1 MQTYVLC
8 IDLNSHSLEGKYL
21 DNVQVVEPDTEKI
34 LEDASEYAARYVQSK
49 VSSRPARE
57 MAVVMCMDA
66 RLRAYS
72 ILGIKEGDAHVIR
85 NAGGVVTE
93 DVVRSLVVSQRLL
106 GTRHIILVH
115 HTDCGMTTFTD
126 DGMKAEIQ
134 AETGLKPS
142 FSLES
147 FSDPEDNVR
156 QSMLRIKTN
165 PFIPHKDSISGFV
178 FDVESGKL
186 SVVEP

>member
-1 MQTYVLC
+1 MQAFTPVAP
-8 IDLNSHSLEGKYL
+8 N
-21 DNVQVVEPDTEKI
+21 TEKI
-34 LEDASEYAARYVQSK
+34 LQDASEYAVEYAQAK
-49 VSSRPARE
+49 LSSRPARE

-85 NAGGVVTE
+85 NAGGVVTD

-106 GTRHIILVH
+106 GTRHIVLVH

-134 AETGLKPS
+134 AETGLKPA

-147 FSDPEDNVR
+147 FSDPDENVR
-156 QSMLRIKTN
+156 QSIRRIEAN

-178 FDVESGKL
+178 FEVESGKL
-186 SVVEP
+186 HVVDMER

>member
-1 MQTYVLC
+1 V
-8 IDLNSHSLEGKYL
+8 NL
-21 DNVQVVEPDTEKI
+21 DTDQI
-34 LEDASEYAARYVQSK
+34 LQANEQYAATYPQVNLSSK
-49 VSSRPARE
+49 PA
-57 MAVVMCMDA
+57 MQLAVVMCMDA

-72 ILGIKEGDAHVIR
+72 MLGIKEGDAHVIR
-85 NAGGVVTE
+85 NAGGVVTD

-134 AETGLKPS
+134 AETGFKPS

-147 FSDPEDNVR
+147 FSDPDDNVR
-156 QSMLRIKTN
+156 ESILRIETN
-165 PFIPHKDSISGFV
+165 PFIPHKDSVRGFV
-178 FDVESGKL
+178 FEVETGKL
-186 SVVEP
+186 RVVKG

>member
-1 MQTYVLC
+1 MN
-8 IDLNSHSLEGKYL
+8 IDTN
-21 DNVQVVEPDTEKI
+21 KI
-34 LEDASEYAARYVQSK
+34 LEDASKYAARYAQNTL
-49 VSSRPARE
+49 SSRPARE

-85 NAGGVVTE
+85 NAGGIVTD

-106 GTRHIILVH
+106 GTRHIVLVH

-142 FSLES
+142 FALES
-147 FSDPEDNVR
+147 FTDPDESVR
-156 QSMLRIKTN
+156 QNMLRVKTN
-165 PFIPHKDSISGFV
+165 PFIPHKDSVSGFV
-178 FDVESGKL
+178 FEVESGKL
-186 SVVEP
+186 HAVEE